1 MKMNKQMQ
9 LAEKEWQNLTKE
21 ERQKIAD
28 ILLPKAGEVRNVNE
42 EYVEE
47 RTIGQRAADAVAKVA
62 GSWSFIIIFLVG
74 LLMWAFLN
82 TEILGPRHEAF
93 DPYPY
98 VFLNLVLSM
107 LAAIQAPIIMMSQ
120 NRQSARDRLDA
131 EVDHEVN
138 VRAELAIQEVH
149 NRLLDLA
156 QKIDQSNQPLSR

>member
-1 MKMNKQMQ
+1 MND
-9 LAEKEWQNLTKE
+9 LINVAEKQWQQLSPE
-21 ERQKIAD
+21 EREKIAD
-28 ILLPKAGEVRNVNE
+28 ILLADAGIRNVNA

-47 RTIGQRAADAVAKVA
+47 RTFGQRSADAVARVA
-62 GSWSFIIIFLVG
+62 GSWSFIIIFLVS

-82 TEILGPRHEAF
+82 TEVLGPRHQAF

-120 NRQSARDRLDA
+120 NRQGARDRLDA

-138 VRAELAIQEVH
+138 VRAELAIQKVH
-149 NRLLDLA
+149 DCLKNLE
-156 QKIDQSNQPLSR
+156 QKISKLT

>member
-1 MKMNKQMQ
+1 MN
-9 LAEKEWQNLTKE
+9 LAEKQWKELTLD
-21 ERQKIAD
+21 ERQRIAD
-28 ILLPKAGEVRNVNE
+28 IILAEAGEVRNVNA

-47 RTIGQRAADAVAKVA
+47 RTFGQRSADAVAKVA
-62 GSWSFIIIFLVG
+62 GSWSFIIIFLVS

-82 TEILGPRHEAF
+82 TEVLGPRHQAF

-138 VRAELAIQEVH
+138 VRAELAIQKVH
-149 NRLLDLA
+149 DSLINLE
-156 QKIDQSNQPLSR
+156 QKIEAIKQK